1 MCLGAKQ
8 TQQKWSRL
16 GWGLLSLSLSLAS
29 FLFAFYFFQFF
40 KFFKSLCSFFFTF
53 KAKIHKFYSF
63 LRFARNNGS
72 FCHFER
78 SDQSTCKAQA
88 AAKKSTSR
96 IQCSALCVLCG
107 YFANAQYDKKFSI
120 ARLFKALFL
129 SLQILCYNFILKD
142 KNAKI

>member
-1 MCLGAKQ
+1 VLRGEANTAKMEQFGLG
-8 TQQKWSRL
+8 T
-16 GWGLLSLSLSLAS
+16 SLSLSLVS
-29 FLFAFYFFQFF
+29 ELFICVLFFQFF

-107 YFANAQYDKKFSI
+107 YFASLSMTSI
-120 ARLFKALFL
+120 SGLFKALFL